1 MTFFMVGNGAG
12 REFGYNTH
20 RVAAPARCQEV
31 AMGSVAAPRVVAAL
45 FAGFVAIASGC
56 DGKDGDGASGEGEDK
71 VPDLTAAEFY
81 KDYSSLKG
89 ADRLNKYGEGVAIK
103 GKVEKRVYLGEDEG
117 LQLWLS
123 VDGPGHIA
131 ARFQDGGAAARQRKV
146 KVGDT
151 IAIRCQF
158 NGKPDDVLFLVDCAL
173 L

>member
-1 MTFFMVGNGAG
+1 
-12 REFGYNTH
+12 
-20 RVAAPARCQEV
+20 
-31 AMGSVAAPRVVAAL
+31 MGSVVAPRVVAAL
-45 FAGFVAIASGC
+45 LFTFAAMASGC
-56 DGKDGDGASGEGEDK
+56 EGKDEASAEGEGEDK

-117 LQLWLS
+117 LQLWLA

-131 ARFQDGGAAARQRKV
+131 ARFQDGGAAARKQKI

-151 IAIRCQF
+151 VAIRCQF